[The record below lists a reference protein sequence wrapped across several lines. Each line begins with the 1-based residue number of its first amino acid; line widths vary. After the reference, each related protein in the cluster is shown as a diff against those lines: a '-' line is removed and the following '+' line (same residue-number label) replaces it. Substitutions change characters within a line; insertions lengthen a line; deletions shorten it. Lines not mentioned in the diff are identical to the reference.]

1 MNKQMIMLLAE
12 QIALDKWAVA
22 LDRFAKVENAY
33 SGLQINELPS
43 YRELEAYLTEE
54 CGL

>member
-22 LDRFAKVENAY
+22 LDVFAKVENAF

-43 YRELEAYLTEE
+43 YRELEAYLTSE
-54 CGL
+54 GIL